1 MNKEETV
8 FLSVFAVVL
17 ALVALAVAMW
27 GFR

>member
-1 MNKEETV
+1 MNEEETV